1 MELNESLSLIKR
13 GLNEEV
19 IESKH
24 FIDQCR
30 DRNLNISS
38 VKEVIRNNEIVGIL
52 KQEVDLYKI
61 WFLYEQHKDL
71 NIIVRIIPD
80 QRLRL
85 VTIFP
90 CYSERRKR

>member
-1 MELNESLSLIKR
+1 MDLNEALSLIKV
-13 GLNEEV
+13 GLKEEI

-24 FIDQCR
+24 FRDQCI
-30 DRNLNISS
+30 DRKINVHDVKKVISH
-38 VKEVIRNNEIVGIL
+38 NEIVGIL
-52 KQEVDLYKI
+52 KQEIDLYKI

-71 NIIVRIIPD
+71 NIIVRIMSD
-80 QRLRL
+80 KRLRL

>member
-38 VKEVIRNNEIVGIL
+38 VKEVICNNEIVGIL

-71 NIIVRIIPD
+71 NIEV
-80 QRLRL
+80 QL
-85 VTIFP
+85 FH
-90 CYSERRKR
+90 

>member
-1 MELNESLSLIKR
+1 MDLNEALSLIKL
-13 GLNEEV
+13 GLKKEV
-19 IESKH
+19 LESKH
-24 FIDQCR
+24 FIDQCI
-30 DRNLNISS
+30 DRKIDIYVVKKVIS
-38 VKEVIRNNEIVGIL
+38 NNEIVGIL
-52 KQEVDLYKI
+52 KQETDLYKI
-61 WFLYEQHKDL
+61 WFLYEQQKDL